1 LPFEGQLSAAAAAAA
16 GSASARTNA
25 SVEDKAVLAK
35 HEAKIIMQVP
45 VPVEETV
52 VTAAE
57 PVKPYI
63 KPTEVVERKKFSQP
77 SGKLST
83 GSLGI
88 KTILDPPK
96 NKLAENA
103 DALLPDLAEPFT
115 HEQFKAVWN
124 DYALNFKREMKDSL
138 YTTLTES
145 SPVVSSDYKIQLEL
159 TTFQASQLE
168 REKAGLLQHLRSRLK
183 NYQLS
188 LHINI
193 SEKAQSPIKDNKATF
208 ETLATENPSLH
219 KLRKLF
225 NLDIDY

>member
-1 LPFEGQLSAAAAAAA
+1 LSSAAAAA
-16 GSASARTNA
+16 GSAGTRPNV

-45 VPVEETV
+45 VPVEEV
-52 VTAAE
+52 AAMAGSGSTTLTE

-88 KTILDPPK
+88 KSILDPPK

-115 HEQFKAVWN
+115 HEQFKAAWN

-138 YTTLTES
+138 YTTLTDS
-145 SPVVSSDYKIQLEL
+145 SPTVSSDYKIRLEL
-159 TTFQASQLE
+159 TTFQATQLE
-168 REKAGLLQHLRSRLK
+168 REKAGLLQHLRSKLK

-188 LHINI
+188 LNI
-193 SEKAQSPIKDNKATF
+193 SVIETAQSPIKDNKATF
-208 ETLATENPSLH
+208 ETLAAENPSLH